1 MRAKNNKILPRLDSN
16 SDRLDRRQHR
26 LPLSHRVI
34 FLFIGSVLINANR
47 IHFIL
52 VNLLELML
60 KRPSQQLCSC
70 RDVASISWDVH
81 TKLGCHGIQNVLQI
95 YLKCENMPYS

>member
-16 SDRLDRRQHR
+16 SDRQDRRQHS

-47 IHFIL
+47 IHFIFSL
-52 VNLLELML
+52 FELML
-60 KRPSQQLCSC
+60 NAPVNSY
-70 RDVASISWDVH
+70 VH
-81 TKLGCHGIQNVLQI
+81 AETLPPFHGTLIQN
-95 YLKCENMPYS
+95 